1 MTRNDPYLSITDFDK
16 VITNSL
22 RDKFNDIGTLNWAV
36 QIYDLNMILFDL
48 NMTLF
53 DLQMTSFDLKTTKK

>member
-1 MTRNDPYLSITDFDK
+1 MTRNDPYLGIADFDK

-36 QIYDLNMILFDL
+36 QIYDR